1 MGRTS
6 RSLRN
11 RTTTTIATS
20 RPSPQRTRARVGRTG
35 SFRYAFDNSMSRGTP
50 ALVAWLG
57 AASLVLILLFALVIT
72 IFNLRNGEAAADGH
86 RGFVNELFQTMLHAL
101 DAGTVAGDAG
111 SWPFLVTMMTVT
123 VAGLF
128 IVSALIGI
136 IAAGID
142 AKIADL
148 QRGRSKVVETGHTVI
163 LGWSDAVFP
172 ILAEFAVANESR
184 RRAVVV
190 ILADR
195 DKVEMEREIREKV
208 PDLRTTRVVCRSGS
222 PIDIADV
229 ALSSPD
235 QARSV
240 IVLSSGGADSDSD
253 AIKTLLALTHTADD
267 GPPVVVEVA
276 DPANVGTARMVG
288 RGRAVIIDK
297 PSTVA
302 RLIVQTSRESGA
314 AAVYSELFD
323 FEGDEIYFHGD
334 HGLGEQT
341 YGAVL
346 RHHEK
351 ASVIG
356 LLDCTGVALLNPPQD
371 TLVGERSLIVV
382 AEDDS
387 VLGTL
392 AASSAVVDEAAITAL
407 VYAAEGPSRIL
418 LIGWN
423 RRART
428 VVDELDKY
436 AEPGSV
442 LTVLAELGDPQLP
455 ALRNLT
461 ATIERGS
468 TTSRNVLDT
477 HVTPALDQVIVLPY
491 SDDLG
496 VQQADARTLVTLLHV
511 RDIVGEEPGG
521 TAVVTELLD
530 DRNRVLAEVAHVD
543 DVIVSDHILSLM
555 ISQLSDDRRLE
566 RVFADLLDAGG
577 AEIYLRPA
585 EWYVRLGATV
595 SFATIVAAAGIRNE
609 TAFGY
614 RSMHMAHAD
623 QTLGPVVVNPAKS
636 ATFTV
641 FPGDRVVVL
650 ADS

>member
-1 MGRTS
+1 
-6 RSLRN
+6 
-11 RTTTTIATS
+11 
-20 RPSPQRTRARVGRTG
+20 
-35 SFRYAFDNSMSRGTP
+35 MSRGTP

-57 AASLVLILLFALVIT
+57 AASLVLILAFAAVIT
-72 IFNLRNGEAAADGH
+72 VFNLRNGEAAADGH
-86 RGFVNELFQTMLHAL
+86 KGFVAELFQTMLHAL

-111 SWPFLVTMMTVT
+111 NWRFLVTMMAVT

-136 IAAGID
+136 VAAGID
-142 AKIADL
+142 AKISDL
-148 QRGRSKVVETGHTVI
+148 QRGRSQVVETGHTVI

-172 ILAEFAVANESR
+172 ILSEFAVANESF

-195 DKVEMEREIREKV
+195 DKVEMEHEIREKV

-235 QARSV
+235 QAGSI
-240 IVLSSGGADSDSD
+240 IVLSSGGADPDSD
-253 AIKTLLALTHTADD
+253 VIKTLLALTHTVHD
-267 GPPVVVEVA
+267 GPPVVVEIANPDNVA
-276 DPANVGTARMVG
+276 TARMIG

-297 PSTVA
+297 RSTVA
-302 RLIVQTSRESGA
+302 RLIVQTARESGA
-314 AAVYSELFD
+314 AAVYTELFD
-323 FEGDEIYFHGD
+323 FDGDEIYFHRD

-346 RHHEK
+346 RHHEN

-371 TLVGERSLIVV
+371 TPIGERSLIVV

-387 VLGTL
+387 ALATL
-392 AASSAVVDEAAITAL
+392 LVSNAVVDETAITAL
-407 VYAAEGPSRIL
+407 VDAAEGPCRVL

-423 RRART
+423 ERAKT
-428 VVDELDKY
+428 VVGELDNY
-436 AEPGSV
+436 AEPGSI
-442 LTVLAELGDPQLP
+442 LTVLAELGEPELP
-455 ALRNLT
+455 ALQNLT
-461 ATIERGS
+461 ATIQRGS
-468 TTSRNVLDT
+468 TTSRNVLEM

-530 DRNRVLAEVAHVD
+530 DRNRALAEVAHVD
-543 DVIVSDHILSLM
+543 DVIVSDQILSLM

-566 RVFADLLDAGG
+566 RVFADLLDAEG

-585 EWYVRLGATV
+585 EWYVRPGSTV
-595 SFATIVAAAGIRNE
+595 SFATIVAAAGVRNE
-609 TAFGY
+609 TAIGY
-614 RSMHMAHAD
+614 RSMHLNQTDHAPD
-623 QTLGPVVVNPAKS
+623 AVMVNPAKS

-641 FPGDRVVVL
+641 YPGDRVIVL